1 MSDRTRNP
9 PRSARPGEKRTRAGF
24 RSALFVPITI
34 ALLAAACQEPLRPED
49 YRAAHPLSVSTE
61 TISLALPGGEPPI
74 GENAVKF
81 ARFVKDYHDRGLAPL
96 VIKTGNGDKEGSF
109 RVEQARQLL
118 KKAGVSPGDISVA
131 KARSG
136 GVPGKAV
143 VLTYTAN
150 AIKVPVCG
158 KVPLRMMPDG
168 ANRGHANFGCA
179 TQRNLGLML
188 SNPGDY
194 KKARPMTGADPV
206 RAGAVVGGYRVGPA
220 SGE

>member
-1 MSDRTRNP
+1 MSNRTRNP
-9 PRSARPGEKRTRAGF
+9 LRSAHPGEKHTRAGF

-34 ALLAAACQEPLRPED
+34 ALLAAACQGPQRQED
-49 YRAAHPLSVSTE
+49 YRAQHPLSVSTE
-61 TISLALPGGEPPI
+61 TISLALPGGEPPV

-81 ARFVKDYHDRGLAPL
+81 ARFVNDYHDRGVAPL
-96 VIKTGNGDKEGSF
+96 VIKTGNADKEGSS
-109 RVEQARQLL
+109 RVEHARALL

-136 GVPGKAV
+136 GGPGKAV

-150 AIKVPVCG
+150 AIKVPECG
-158 KVPLRMMPDG
+158 KFPQKMTPDS

-194 KKARPMTGADPV
+194 KKAQPMTGADPGK
-206 RAGAVVGGYRVGPA
+206 ATGAINVYRTGGA
-220 SGE
+220 SE

>member
-9 PRSARPGEKRTRAGF
+9 RRSAHPGEKHTRAGF
-24 RSALFVPITI
+24 RSALFVPIAV
-34 ALLAAACQEPLRPED
+34 ALLAAACQGPQRSED
-49 YRAAHPLSVSTE
+49 YRAQHPLSVSTE
-61 TISLALPGGEPPI
+61 TISLSLPSGEPPI

-81 ARFVKDYHDRGLAPL
+81 ARFVKDYHDRGVAPL
-96 VIKTGNGDKEGSF
+96 VIKTGNADKEGSF
-109 RVEQARQLL
+109 RVEQARRLL
-118 KKAGVSPGDISVA
+118 KKAGVSSADIAVA

-136 GVPGKAV
+136 GGPGKAV

-150 AIKVPVCG
+150 AIKVPECG
-158 KVPLRMMPDG
+158 KSPQRMTPDS

-194 KKARPMTGADPV
+194 EKARPMTGADPA
-206 RAGAVVGGYRVGPA
+206 RALGNLGGYRGG
-220 SGE
+220 SSSE

>member
-1 MSDRTRNP
+1 MSDRTRKP
-9 PRSARPGEKRTRAGF
+9 RRSAHPGEKHIRAGF

-34 ALLAAACQEPLRPED
+34 ALLAAACQGPQRPED
-49 YRAAHPLSVSTE
+49 YRVQHPLSVSTE
-61 TISLALPGGEPPI
+61 TISLALPSGEPPI

-81 ARFVKDYHDRGLAPL
+81 ARFVKDYHDRGVAPL

-118 KKAGVSPGDISVA
+118 KKAGVSSGDISVA

-136 GVPGKAV
+136 GVSGKAV

-150 AIKVPVCG
+150 AIKVPECG
-158 KVPLRMMPDG
+158 KFPQRMTPDA

-194 KKARPMTGADPV
+194 EKGRPMTGADPA
-206 RAGAVVGGYRVGPA
+206 RAIGNLNVYRTGGA
-220 SGE
+220 SE

>member
-1 MSDRTRNP
+1 MNERTRNP
-9 PRSARPGEKRTRAGF
+9 RRSALPGKKHTRAGF
-24 RSALFVPITI
+24 RSALFVPIAI
-34 ALLAAACQEPLRPED
+34 ALLAAACQEPQRLED
-49 YRAAHPLSVSTE
+49 YRAQHPLSVSTE
-61 TISLALPGGEPPI
+61 TISLALPSGEPPV

-81 ARFVKDYHDRGLAPL
+81 ARFVKDYHDRGVAPL
-96 VIKTGNGDKEGSF
+96 VIKTGNADKEGSF
-109 RVEQARQLL
+109 RVEQARRLL
-118 KKAGVSPGDISVA
+118 KKAGVSSADIAVA

-150 AIKVPVCG
+150 AIKVPECG
-158 KVPLRMMPDG
+158 KFPQKMTPDS

-194 KKARPMTGADPV
+194 KKARPMTGADPG
-206 RAGAVVGGYRVGPA
+206 RATGNLNVYRTGGA
-220 SGE
+220 SE